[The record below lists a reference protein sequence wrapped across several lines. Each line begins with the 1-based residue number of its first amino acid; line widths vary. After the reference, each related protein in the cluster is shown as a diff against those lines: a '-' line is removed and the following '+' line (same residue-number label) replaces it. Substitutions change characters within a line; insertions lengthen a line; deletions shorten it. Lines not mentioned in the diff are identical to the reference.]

1 MKKFSL
7 TQEDKDNIKEAT
19 AKAEKTTSGEIVTAI
34 IKESSDYAFYEL
46 LAALTGG
53 FISFLAALYFY
64 DSISAYLEGLFWEY
78 SPIYSTSF
86 IGILVIAVSGLLY
99 ILANIPGVDN
109 LIVPGKII
117 RKYVKQRAIGHFVEA
132 GLANTRDRTGILI
145 FISYQERRIE
155 LLADTGINKLI
166 QKEKWNDIVDKL
178 VRDIRNKKT
187 GEGLVQAIDECGK
200 LLSKH
205 FPIKPDDTNELSND
219 INILED

>member
-1 MKKFSL
+1 MKNFSL
-7 TQEDKDNIKEAT
+7 TQEDRDNIEEAT

-64 DSISAYLEGLFWEY
+64 DSISAWLEGLFWEY
-78 SPIYSTSF
+78 SPVYSASF
-86 IGILVIAVSGLLY
+86 LGILVIAVSGLLY

-109 LIVPGKII
+109 IIVPGRVI
-117 RKYVKQRAIGHFVEA
+117 RKHVKQRAIGHFVEA
-132 GLANTRDRTGILI
+132 GLANTKDRTGILI
-145 FISYQERRIE
+145 FISYQEKRIE
-155 LLADTGINKLI
+155 LLADTGINVLI
-166 QKEKWNDIVDKL
+166 PKEKWKDIVENLIK
-178 VRDIRNKKT
+178 DIRDKNT
-187 GEGLVQAIDECGK
+187 GEGIVKAIDECGK

>member
-7 TQEDKDNIKEAT
+7 TQEDRDNIKEA
-19 AKAEKTTSGEIVTAI
+19 AVRAEKTTSGEIVTAI

-64 DSISAYLEGLFWEY
+64 GSISTWLEGLFWEY
-78 SPIYSTSF
+78 SPVYSASF
-86 IGILVIAVSGLLY
+86 MGLLVIAVSGLLY

-109 LIVPGKII
+109 LIVPGRVI
-117 RKYVKQRAIGHFVEA
+117 RKHVKQRAIGHFVEA
-132 GLANTRDRTGILI
+132 GLANTKDRTGILI
-145 FISYQERRIE
+145 FISYQEKRIE
-155 LLADTGINKLI
+155 LLADTGINELI
-166 QKEKWNDIVDKL
+166 PKEKWNDIVENL
-178 VRDIRNKKT
+178 VKNIRNKNT
-187 GEGLVQAIDECGK
+187 GEGIVKAIDECGK